1 MQGVPAE
8 AKNMKSIILFLIVTM
23 FAGFSTSLGKVST
36 NETNTF
42 ARCAVPTF
50 AAQFRGSNAVF
61 AGKVV
66 SERKEGDE
74 KIFTFAVERYWKGGK
89 SKTLEVRH
97 YETMR
102 YQAWLKVGEKYLV
115 YAHKDENGNLFDSR
129 CSLTKSY
136 SQAKADLKL
145 LGKGKTTK

>member
-1 MQGVPAE
+1 
-8 AKNMKSIILFLIVTM
+8 MKVLILFAAIAM
-23 FAGFSTSLGKVST
+23 FTGFSANHTKISANELANFAKCAVPSFSTGFKNSKAVFLGKVI
-36 NETNTF
+36 
-42 ARCAVPTF
+42 
-50 AAQFRGSNAVF
+50 G
-61 AGKVV
+61 
-66 SERKEGDE
+66 ERKEGDE